1 LAEGVT
7 IIDASEGEES
17 IRKGGLVMP
26 RFSLLCLQC
35 GKDFELAL
43 PEGSEPTEQKC
54 PFCGGNNVI
63 EHNPQDF
70 FRLLFGR
77 LGGG

>member
-1 LAEGVT
+1 
-7 IIDASEGEES
+7 
-17 IRKGGLVMP
+17 MP

-35 GKDFELAL
+35 GNDFELAL